1 MALALRVSGNR
12 GRAGQRRAGERRE
25 LSFQYWPRRPKVKND
40 REGRLVRDSPH
51 PSRCACLVRD
61 YRPEPHSDRLGR
73 TPMEAGVSGPLF
85 ALGALSLC
93 RREEKEGDRGRNR
106 VRVACTLTLIFST
119 HFSHASWTSLSPQ
132 SLPLDSSSISWA
144 KSSRRAT
151 TSCSSGDRGRS
162 REREREREGERQPTR
177 QEGRWEDWGR
187 EPTDCAVR
195 SFSEVSSD
203 AICCGSTCIGL
214 PFIVCAYVCVEVGG
228 AKLYLLK

>member
-25 LSFQYWPRRPKVKND
+25 LSFKYGPRRPKVKND

-51 PSRCACLVRD
+51 PSRGACLVRD
-61 YRPEPHSDRLGR
+61 YRPEPHPDRLGR

-132 SLPLDSSSISWA
+132 SLPLDSSSVSWA

-162 REREREREGERQPTR
+162 RERERER
-177 QEGRWEDWGR
+177 GRASAHATGR
-187 EPTDCAVR
+187 
-195 SFSEVSSD
+195 
-203 AICCGSTCIGL
+203 
-214 PFIVCAYVCVEVGG
+214 EVGG
-228 AKLYLLK
+228 LGTGTYRLRGAELFGSVFRRHLLRVHLHRTPVHIMGVRVC

>member
-25 LSFQYWPRRPKVKND
+25 LSFQYGPRRPKVKND

-51 PSRCACLVRD
+51 PSRGACLVRD

-132 SLPLDSSSISWA
+132 ALPLDSSSVSWA

-162 REREREREGERQPTR
+162 RERERERERER
-177 QEGRWEDWGR
+177 GRASADATGR
-187 EPTDCAVR
+187 
-195 SFSEVSSD
+195 
-203 AICCGSTCIGL
+203 
-214 PFIVCAYVCVEVGG
+214 EVGG
-228 AKLYLLK
+228 LGTGTYRLRGAELFGSVFRRHLLRVHLHRTPVHSMCVRVC

>member
-151 TSCSSGDRGRS
+151 TSCSSGTEGDRGRDRENVS
-162 REREREREGERQPTR
+162 RRGRKGGGRIGDGNLPIARCGAFRKCLPTPSAA
-177 QEGRWEDWGR
+177 G
-187 EPTDCAVR
+187 PPA
-195 SFSEVSSD
+195 
-203 AICCGSTCIGL
+203 
-214 PFIVCAYVCVEVGG
+214 
-228 AKLYLLK
+228 